1 MALFGPTAVTSSK
14 NLIEFRAGQV
24 NLNQNKA
31 VPCKQKGLIYLK
43 LGSDNLVHFCWQNRE
58 SKNTLDDFTII
69 PGDAVF
75 KNIDA
80 CTTGRVYALYIASS
94 KSKQLYW
101 MQEPSR
107 EKDKELVEKVNHILS
122 NPAPTPESERGHGM
136 LDMLSSIRHS
146 DMFEGMDQNLVEQ
159 ILQSNSGSN
168 AFRQFMNM
176 SDPLFRGSAS
186 TGRSLFSSSG
196 QSQGDNSA
204 PSSQAGTGSSDDQG
218 QETGGNASASG
229 GLSGFDIQNLVSGIQ
244 LPESIVNRQLR
255 VQFSD
260 VITYQALDSLLAD
273 PGAVT
278 RLEALLSDSPEPL
291 SELLRSPQF
300 TQALGFFSEGFISR
314 QLAPLMNEY
323 GREAVTAAQEGD
335 LVALARAIEQS
346 LDGTPVEE
354 GSGQDIV
361 DDNDDLD

>member
-31 VPCKQKGLIYLK
+31 VACKQKGLVYLK

-75 KNIDA
+75 KSIDA
-80 CTTGRVYALYIASS
+80 CTTGRVYALYSASS
-94 KSKQLYW
+94 KFKQLYW
-101 MQEPSR
+101 MQEPSK
-107 EKDKELVEKVNHILS
+107 EKDKELVEKVNQILS
-122 NPAPTPESERGHGM
+122 NPAPAPESERGHGM
-136 LDMLSSIRHS
+136 MDMLSSLRHS

-196 QSQGDNSA
+196 QGDNSA

-218 QETGGNASASG
+218 QEPTGNTSTSG
-229 GLSGFDIQNLVSGIQ
+229 GLGGLDIQNLVSGIQ
-244 LPESIVNRQLR
+244 LPDSILNRQLR
-255 VQFSD
+255 VRFSD
-260 VITYQALDSLLAD
+260 VITHQALDSLLSDAD
-273 PGAVT
+273 SVT
-278 RLEALLSDSPEPL
+278 RLEALLTDSPEPL
-291 SELLRSPQF
+291 SDLLRSPQF
-300 TQALGFFSEGFISR
+300 TQALSFFSEGFASR

-323 GREAVTAAQEGD
+323 GNEAVTAAQEGD
-335 LVALARAIEQS
+335 LIALARAIEQS
-346 LDGTPVEE
+346 LDSTPVDE
-354 GSGQDIV
+354 GTGQDIV